1 MVVLYPVTEKDMICG
16 TALSQERLFL
26 YHDTH
31 QRKSLQEHTKASAK
45 MLDFRR
51 CAMNKY
57 IYPAIFEK
65 EETGYSVF
73 FPDIDGC
80 YTCGDSLED
89 AMDMAEDVLSLV
101 LYTYETDGKTIPTP
115 SDCSAIQ
122 TDEQSFVSL
131 IKCDTLEYRKRFSN
145 KAVKKTLTIPEWM
158 NDEATKLGINFSQ
171 LLQEALMQKLNL

>member
-1 MVVLYPVTEKDMICG
+1 MENDTICG
-16 TALSQERLFL
+16 IALSQERLFL
-26 YHDTH
+26 YQDTH
-31 QRKSLQEHTKASAK
+31 QRKSPLGHTKASVRTP
-45 MLDFRR
+45 DFRR
-51 CAMNKY
+51 YTMNKY

-89 AMDMAEDVLSLV
+89 AMDMAEDALSLV

-115 SDCSAIQ
+115 SECSTIQ

-158 NDEATKLGINFSQ
+158 NDEATRLGINFSQ
-171 LLQEALMQKLNL
+171 LLQEALMQKLKL